1 MKTASIGRHTGYTYA
16 ECRERALLL
25 PRATA
30 TGETIQIMKAVILAG
45 GLGTR
50 LSEETVVRPK
60 PMVEIGG
67 RPILWHILKI
77 YSQHGINDFIICC
90 GYKGYI
96 IKEFFANYFLHTSD
110 VTFDM
115 HNNKMTVH
123 ESVAEPWRVT
133 LVDTGD
139 STGTGGRLKRVAK
152 YLDSDEPFCMTYGDG
167 VADVDI
173 TASIA
178 FHKAHGKR
186 VTLTSV
192 QPLARFGALG
202 LKDTQIYS
210 FQEKPSD
217 EGGWINGG
225 FFVLDPRS
233 IDAITDDSQM
243 FEREPIEALVSK
255 GEVQAFFHRGFWQAM
270 DTLRD
275 KLHLEELWNEGKA
288 PWKTW

>member
-1 MKTASIGRHTGYTYA
+1 
-16 ECRERALLL
+16 
-25 PRATA
+25 
-30 TGETIQIMKAVILAG
+30 MKAVILAG

-50 LSEETVVRPK
+50 ISEETTLRPK

-77 YSQHGINDFIICC
+77 YAQHGINDFIICC

-115 HNNKMTVH
+115 HDNKMTVH
-123 ESVAEPWRVT
+123 QSVAEPWRVT
-133 LVDTGD
+133 LVDTGE
-139 STGTGGRLKRVAK
+139 STGTGGRLRRIAP
-152 YLDSDEPFCMTYGDG
+152 YLNPSEPFCMTYGDG

-178 FHKAHGKR
+178 FHRAHGKL

-192 QPLARFGALG
+192 QPVARFGALG
-202 LKDTQIYS
+202 LNDTQIYS
-210 FQEKPSD
+210 FQEKPPS

-225 FFVLDPRS
+225 FFVLSPEVLAS
-233 IDAITDDSQM
+233 ITDDAQM
-243 FEREPIEALVSK
+243 FEREPIEALVAQR
-255 GEVQAFFHRGFWQAM
+255 EVHAFFHHGFWQAM

-275 KLHLEELWNEGKA
+275 KHHLENLWATDKA

>member
-1 MKTASIGRHTGYTYA
+1 
-16 ECRERALLL
+16 
-25 PRATA
+25 
-30 TGETIQIMKAVILAG
+30 MKAVILAG

-50 LSEETVVRPK
+50 IAEETSLRPK

-77 YSQHGINDFIICC
+77 YSQHGINDFIVCC

-115 HNNKMTVH
+115 SASQTEPKMIVHN
-123 ESVAEPWRVT
+123 SQAEPWRVT
-133 LVDTGD
+133 LVDTGAD
-139 STGTGGRLKRVAK
+139 TGTGGRLRRVAK
-152 YLDSDEPFCMTYGDG
+152 YLQGEDAFCMTYGDG
-167 VADVDI
+167 VSDVDI

-178 FHKAHGKR
+178 FHREHGKA

-192 QPLARFGALG
+192 QPVARFGALG
-202 LKDTQIYS
+202 ITNTQIYA
-210 FQEKPSD
+210 FQEKPKD

-225 FFVLDPRS
+225 FFVLSPK
-233 IDAITDDSQM
+233 AINAVTDDAQM
-243 FEREPIEALVSK
+243 FEREPIETLVAE
-255 GEVQAFFHRGFWQAM
+255 GEVHAFFHHGFWQAM

-275 KLHLEELWNEGKA
+275 KQHLEELWSKGKA